1 MDIPILTIKLSGVW
15 LYFWPVQKLRKLS
28 KNKKLKVFFLT
39 LLSVGGPVDGGKSG
53 VFIKKIDPNSL
64 AARSKVVFPGDQ
76 ILEVGGVSIT
86 SMDLDDVAE
95 VYLNSISPIELV
107 VQSCQP
113 GIYISTLGL
122 F

>member
-1 MDIPILTIKLSGVW
+1 M
-15 LYFWPVQKLRKLS
+15 
-28 KNKKLKVFFLT
+28 
-39 LLSVGGPVDGGKSG
+39 DGGKSG

>member
-1 MDIPILTIKLSGVW
+1 M
-15 LYFWPVQKLRKLS
+15 
-28 KNKKLKVFFLT
+28 
-39 LLSVGGPVDGGKSG
+39 DGGNSG
-53 VFIKKIDPNSL
+53 IFIKKIDSNSL
-64 AARSKVVFPGDQ
+64 AARSKVIFAGDR

-113 GIYISTLGL
+113 GIYISIIYGVILNRIL
-122 F
+122 V